1 MKTKQLLPVV
11 IMLLALSSK
20 LSSQEITA
28 KNGEEQQS
36 IPAIQCTPDLYQ
48 LSSNWAS
55 VYNSRNPESKI
66 RIENVAENKTGSGM
80 GETISIIKAGNTDE
94 LTNEK
99 NWKIVVGRNVIVP
112 VINTENPFMSDILLR
127 GVSSKRFSQFF
138 NNPDKEFW
146 GTLLPG
152 QQKAPVHIY
161 MVNDESVKTAVA
173 EFLGTKNLPL
183 TGISFVTKEEIVS
196 AVKLDP
202 YAVGFCNL
210 VDVLDVDTRSL
221 AENIRLLPVDKNSNG
236 TIDYM
241 EDIYSDA
248 NTFLR
253 GVWIGKYP
261 KTLYNNIYAVSK
273 VQPVNEAELSYLK
286 WILNDGQQ
294 YLNKNGYCDLAGSES
309 QSQLDKI
316 NTTVVSIPTTTAKSS
331 VVGILLLILG
341 IVISVGVITFKIIRA
356 YRNQESII
364 PDFNIQSAGFD
375 ENTVAVPAG
384 LYFDKTHTWAFME
397 KDGDVTIGL
406 DDFLQHITGP
416 INRIVMKNQ
425 GERIKKGDL
434 LFTIIQNGKQLN
446 LYSPVSGIIRK
457 QNDLL
462 TKDSSYLNTAPY
474 SEGWVYQIE
483 PGNWHKEIQFMDMAM
498 QYRKW
503 LNTEFS
509 RVKDFL
515 AATLKPDS
523 LQYSHVVLQ
532 DGGVLK
538 EGILN
543 DFGPEVWD
551 DFQTNFLDIYK

>member
-1 MKTKQLLPVV
+1 MKTRQLLSIV

-20 LSSQEITA
+20 LSSQEI
-28 KNGEEQQS
+28 NGTNGDAQQS
-36 IPAIQCTPDLYQ
+36 IPIILCTPDLYQ
-48 LSSNWAS
+48 LSSDWAS
-55 VYNSRNPESKI
+55 VYNSQNPEAKI
-66 RIENVAENKTGSGM
+66 RIENVADTKTGSGI
-80 GETISIIKAGNTDE
+80 GENLSIMKAGKPYE
-94 LTNEK
+94 STNEK
-99 NWKIVVGRNVIVP
+99 NWKIVVGRDVIVP

-127 GVSSKRFSQFF
+127 GVSSKRFSQFL
-138 NNPDKEFW
+138 NKPDKTFW
-146 GTLLPG
+146 GSLLPG
-152 QQKAPVHIY
+152 QHKAPVHLYI
-161 MVNDESVKTAVA
+161 VNDEYVKTAVA
-173 EFLGTKNLPL
+173 EFLGTTSLPL
-183 TGISFVTKEEIVS
+183 TGITIGTKEEVVR
-196 AVKLDP
+196 AVQKDP
-202 YAVGFCNL
+202 FAVGFCNL
-210 VDVLDVDTRSL
+210 VDVLGADTRSL
-221 AENIRLLPVDKNSNG
+221 AENIRLLPIDKNSNG

-261 KTLYNNIYAVSK
+261 KTLYTNIYAVSK
-273 VQPVNEAELSYLK
+273 VQPVNEAELGYLK

-316 NTTVVSIPTTTAKSS
+316 NATVVSIPTTTAQTS
-331 VVGILLLILG
+331 VYGILLLILVV
-341 IVISVGVITFKIIRA
+341 VISVGVIFYRVIRS

-364 PDFNIQSAGFD
+364 PDFNIKSAGFD
-375 ENTVAVPAG
+375 LNTVTVPAG

-397 KDGDVTIGL
+397 KDGAVTIGL

-416 INRIVMKNQ
+416 INRIVMKTQ
-425 GERIKKGDL
+425 GEKIKKGDL

-462 TKDSSYLNTAPY
+462 SKDSSLLNTAPY

-498 QYRKW
+498 QYKRW
-503 LNTEFS
+503 LSTEFS

>member
-1 MKTKQLLPVV
+1 
-11 IMLLALSSK
+11 
-20 LSSQEITA
+20 
-28 KNGEEQQS
+28 
-36 IPAIQCTPDLYQ
+36 
-48 LSSNWAS
+48 
-55 VYNSRNPESKI
+55 
-66 RIENVAENKTGSGM
+66 
-80 GETISIIKAGNTDE
+80 
-94 LTNEK
+94 
-99 NWKIVVGRNVIVP
+99 
-112 VINTENPFMSDILLR
+112 LLR

-138 NNPDKEFW
+138 KNPEKELW

-183 TGISFVTKEEIVS
+183 TGISFVTKEEIVR

-210 VDVLDVDTRSL
+210 VDVLGVDTRSL

-261 KTLYNNIYAVSK
+261 KTLYTNIYAVSK

-331 VVGILLLILG
+331 VFGILLLILG
-341 IVISVGVITFKIIRA
+341 IVISVGVITFKVIRA

-375 ENTVAVPAG
+375 ENTIAVPAG

-462 TKDSSYLNTAPY
+462 TKDSSFLNTAPY

-498 QYRKW
+498 QYRRW
-503 LNTEFS
+503 LSTEFS